1 MQLYESKIDRAIDY
15 LQNPGI
21 LNATGD
27 SPVCY
32 VTYDIKDTVE
42 IMRLVN
48 SVLGP
53 KARHYGLDVKII
65 SIKDIVFDFIKNH
78 PYYDEAW
85 LLEDTFTETE
95 LFESIRI
102 EFQHDEYLAKTILRL
117 QEEYKGHGRPLMVFT
132 DLEWLHPFDK
142 IGRVEQVIYK
152 KIELPML
159 ILYPG
164 QSQGTA
170 RTFLNIYP
178 MDGNYRSKNF

>member
-1 MQLYESKIDRAIDY
+1 MQLYELKIDKAIDY
-15 LQNPGI
+15 LLSPGI

-32 VTYDIKDTVE
+32 VTYDTKDAVE
-42 IMRLVN
+42 IMRLVD
-48 SVLGP
+48 STLAP
-53 KARHYGLDVKII
+53 KARHYGFDVKII
-65 SIKDIVFDFIKNH
+65 SIKDLVFDFITSH
-78 PYYDEAW
+78 PYYEEAW
-85 LLEDTFTETE
+85 LLEDEFPESDI
-95 LFESIRI
+95 FDSIRT
-102 EFQHDEYLAKTILRL
+102 EFQDSNYLANAILRL
-117 QEEYKGHGRPLMVFT
+117 QDEYRNHGRPLMVFT

>member
-1 MQLYESKIDRAIDY
+1 MQRYEAKIDRAIDY
-15 LQNPGI
+15 LLSPGI

-32 VTYDIKDTVE
+32 VTYDIKDAVA

-48 SVLGP
+48 TSLP
-53 KARHYGLDVKII
+53 SKARHYEFDVKVV
-65 SIKDIVFDFIKNH
+65 SIKELVFDFIKNH
-78 PYYDEAW
+78 DYYEEAW
-85 LLEDTFTETE
+85 LLEDEFTETD
-95 LFESIRI
+95 LFDSIRV
-102 EFQHDEYLAKTILRL
+102 EFQHEEYLAQKILEL
-117 QEEYKGHGRPLMVFT
+117 QDEYKGHGKPLMVFT

-142 IGRVEQVIYK
+142 IGRVEQIIYK